1 MKKKVCF
8 LIQEWEHPA
17 SRYRVLQYI
26 PYLEESQIE
35 PKVSLFPDSFCKWI
49 KLFSEI
55 QNYDILFVQKKRL
68 WHWQLWYLKRKHV
81 KIMYDFDDA
90 IMFKSPVDG
99 GRSFKRR
106 RTFARMV
113 RYSDLV
119 IAGNQYLKSQAFPY
133 NKNILI
139 IPTAIDTSKYT
150 MKDYSRNKE
159 KVTIGWI
166 GSKSSLPFLK
176 ESQIE
181 AKVAI
186 FPDSF
191 FKWMILFSEIQHCDT
206 LFVQKKRLW
215 HWQLWYLR
223 RKRIRIIYDFDDAVM
238 FKSPVDGGGRSF
250 KRQWTFA
257 RMVKYSDYV
266 IAGNRYLKSKAMVY
280 NKHNVIIIPTSIDTD
295 KYTIK
300 DYSKSK
306 EKVTIGWIGSKSSL
320 PFLKEL
326 IPAFDQLAG
335 EYNFVELKIIC
346 NDFFECKKMPVIKK
360 IWSLEDEN
368 PDLQDIDIGLAP
380 LPNHEWTK
388 GKCATKLLQYLSVGI
403 PVVCSPVGVHKEII
417 QEGING

>member
-26 PYLEESQIE
+26 PYLKESQIE
-35 PKVSLFPDSFCKWI
+35 SKVALFPDSFCKWI

-119 IAGNQYLKSQAFPY
+119 IAGNQYLKSQTFPY

-176 ESQIE
+176 E
-181 AKVAI
+181 
-186 FPDSF
+186 
-191 FKWMILFSEIQHCDT
+191 LT
-206 LFVQKKRLW
+206 
-215 HWQLWYLR
+215 
-223 RKRIRIIYDFDDAVM
+223 
-238 FKSPVDGGGRSF
+238 
-250 KRQWTFA
+250 
-257 RMVKYSDYV
+257 
-266 IAGNRYLKSKAMVY
+266 
-280 NKHNVIIIPTSIDTD
+280 
-295 KYTIK
+295 
-300 DYSKSK
+300 
-306 EKVTIGWIGSKSSL
+306 
-320 PFLKEL
+320 
-326 IPAFDQLAG
+326 PAFDHLASQH
-335 EYNFVELKIIC
+335 EAIELKIIC

-380 LPNHEWTK
+380 LPDHEWTK
-388 GKCATKLLQYLSVGI
+388 GKCATKLLQYMAVGI
-403 PVVCSPVGVHKEII
+403 PVICSPVGVHNEII
-417 QEGING
+417 KEGINGFLAASIKEWTEKIDLLIKNKTLRRAIGLEGKKTLESSFSLKANIPIFINVINGT

>member
-68 WHWQLWYLKRKHV
+68 WHWQLWYLRRKHI
-81 KIMYDFDDA
+81 KIIYDFDDA
-90 IMFKSPVDG
+90 VMYKSPADGG

-176 ESQIE
+176 E
-181 AKVAI
+181 
-186 FPDSF
+186 
-191 FKWMILFSEIQHCDT
+191 LT
-206 LFVQKKRLW
+206 
-215 HWQLWYLR
+215 
-223 RKRIRIIYDFDDAVM
+223 
-238 FKSPVDGGGRSF
+238 
-250 KRQWTFA
+250 
-257 RMVKYSDYV
+257 
-266 IAGNRYLKSKAMVY
+266 
-280 NKHNVIIIPTSIDTD
+280 
-295 KYTIK
+295 
-300 DYSKSK
+300 
-306 EKVTIGWIGSKSSL
+306 
-320 PFLKEL
+320 
-326 IPAFDQLAG
+326 PAFDHLASQH
-335 EYNFVELKIIC
+335 EVIELKIIC
-346 NDFFECKKMPVIKK
+346 SDFFECKKMPVIKK

-417 QEGING
+417 QEGINGLFAASNHEWIEKINLLAHDKTLRERIGLEGKKTVDSHYSLKANVPKFITAIKGI